1 MVSQHRGSC
10 AAVTDPFP
18 GLWLS
23 GGWGRSKIVD
33 EEQSRSS
40 GCASQG
46 TAPRLVERG
55 QPAFVNGT
63 LHSAFSST
71 VSRLP
76 GSPAVAGVTRHT
88 KGLYTLAVH
97 AVARPSRAFVFARRC
112 GEGKTTTKQKAG

>member
-46 TAPRLVERG
+46 TAPRLVRG

-97 AVARPSRAFVFARRC
+97 AVARPSRVCVREKMW
-112 GEGKTTTKQKAG
+112 GG